1 MHHLYTL
8 LVMATIIASA
18 PTYASGKTR
27 RLMTPLFVESRRALK
42 PTLQNLFISRSCL
55 SYGHSCWGA
64 HGKRSGDLQPAQ
76 FIVPKANS
84 LSDRQARLTEYL
96 LSLSQLQ
103 QQKNPEDA
111 VDDTGREEVIL
122 MEQPLRL
129 YQILDQLPRS
139 YEGKSSIN
147 N

>member
-18 PTYASGKTR
+18 PTYASG
-27 RLMTPLFVESRRALK
+27 
-42 PTLQNLFISRSCL
+42 SCL